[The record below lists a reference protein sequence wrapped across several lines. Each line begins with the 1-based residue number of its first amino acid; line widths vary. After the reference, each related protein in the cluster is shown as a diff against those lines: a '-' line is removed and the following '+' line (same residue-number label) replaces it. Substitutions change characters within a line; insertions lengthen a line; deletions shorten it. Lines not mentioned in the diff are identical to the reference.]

1 VTSLLERIAA
11 FLTTVH
17 GRSAAGAAAAVI
29 AVVAAGSFIGVRTGA
44 ELWDPGGP
52 TTVRFNLK
60 EGQQE
65 VRGDQRLLFGA
76 SRPLPLSR
84 VRPALHI
91 EPAADGTLTAS
102 GDGQTFTWLPASA
115 LADRTAYTVR
125 FDSIP
130 KVDGHRVRGGVWH
143 FRTTTT
149 PRVVGITLA
158 SGTAVQGG
166 QIPLGA
172 GLELT
177 FNTAMDTGSVKLLA
191 NGSPLGLS
199 WARDR
204 RSARVEGT
212 ALKAGRLS
220 LEIGPGGRDAGGRN
234 LAAWRL
240 AAIVVERPQ
249 DTPPLAAPALVQIA
263 NDAAARD
270 QSGLQSA
277 DAVYEYL
284 TEGGITRFTA
294 IFGHA
299 PEVAGPINSGRP
311 ISLKLARHYRGMLFM
326 SDLSRGSSARLA
338 ADPVPTSLDSPGV
351 FYRSDARSAPDNLY
365 AQGAALQQAEQRLH
379 VPPKGLPTGGIP
391 LATGAAGPEVV
402 VPEHRSTYSYDP
414 SSHTYSKTE
423 DGRRVQDAALQGAPI
438 QIQLLVVLHTTATP
452 TSYAEDGAGHR
463 GLDFDLDAGGQ
474 ADFYSGGLHAS
485 GRWAAPQRQGD
496 IRFTL
501 DGGTQ
506 LDPSGGLTWF
516 DVVTS

>member
-1 VTSLLERIAA
+1 
-11 FLTTVH
+11 
-17 GRSAAGAAAAVI
+17 
-29 AVVAAGSFIGVRTGA
+29 
-44 ELWDPGGP
+44 
-52 TTVRFNLK
+52 
-60 EGQQE
+60 
-65 VRGDQRLLFGA
+65 
-76 SRPLPLSR
+76 
-84 VRPALHI
+84 
-91 EPAADGTLTAS
+91 
-102 GDGQTFTWLPASA
+102 
-115 LADRTAYTVR
+115 
-125 FDSIP
+125 
-130 KVDGHRVRGGVWH
+130 
-143 FRTTTT
+143 
-149 PRVVGITLA
+149 
-158 SGTAVQGG
+158 
-166 QIPLGA
+166 
-172 GLELT
+172 
-177 FNTAMDTGSVKLLA
+177 
-191 NGSPLGLS
+191 
-199 WARDR
+199 
-204 RSARVEGT
+204 VEGT
-212 ALKAGRLS
+212 ALKSGRLS

-263 NDAAARD
+263 NDAAARN

-294 IFGHA
+294 IFSHA

-351 FYRSDARSAPDNLY
+351 FYRSAARSAPDNLY

-379 VPPKGLPTGGIP
+379 VPPNGLPTGGIP
-391 LATGAAGPEVV
+391 LATGSAGPEVA

-414 SSHTYSKTE
+414 GSHTYSKTE
-423 DGRRVQDAALQGAPI
+423 DGGRVQDAALQGAPI

-452 TSYAEDGAGHR
+452 TSYAEDVAGHR
-463 GLDFDLDAGGQ
+463 GLDFDLDTGGH

-501 DGGTQ
+501 DGGAQ
-506 LDPSGGLTWF
+506 LDPPAGLTWF